1 LKNKLKDLK
10 KEIKSWR
17 GEVFVREKFKRQQ
30 ILDEIEAIGK
40 GYDDDIL
47 HEALVGILEARY

>member
-1 LKNKLKDLK
+1 
-10 KEIKSWR
+10 
-17 GEVFVREKFKRQQ
+17 VFVREKFKRQQ